1 MQGTGEK
8 EMNTDVKTTVR
19 LNGLARRLADD
30 GLLDATTVREAT
42 DAANHNSSTLLS
54 HLIQH
59 DIVPVARL
67 ASAAAAEFGIPLVD
81 ITALDLTDTPINLIS
96 EKLLHRH
103 KLLPVFVR
111 GKTLFVA
118 TADPTNQLALDE
130 VSFNSGLVVEPLIVA
145 ADSLDAAIDSAG
157 DAQDTSFD
165 EFSED
170 DDDILSNLEVDTSS
184 QEQDSDDSAIDEAP
198 VVKFVSKI
206 LLDAIRKGASDIH
219 FEPYEDKYRVRYR
232 LDGVLKQ
239 AASPPNAMARRIASR
254 LKVMAQLDIAERR
267 VPQDGR
273 IKLNLSKK
281 KSIDFRVSTL
291 PTLFGEKI
299 VLRILDSSVTKLGI
313 EVLGFEKNQQEDFLT
328 AVNKPYGLVLVTGP
342 TGSGK
347 TVTLY
352 TALNIL
358 NDGGQNISTVE
369 DPVEIRVEGIN
380 QVQQN
385 VKAGLTFAKALRSFL
400 RQDPDVIMVGE
411 IRDLETADI
420 AVKAAQT
427 GHLVLS
433 TLHTNDASESITR
446 LAQMGVAAFNIIS
459 AVNIVLAQRLV
470 RVLHKCK
477 HVEEIH
483 AAALEEIGYSEE
495 EINNNLTIYA
505 PTGCSGC
512 NDGYRGRSG
521 IFEVMPISTELKSII
536 LEGGNALKINAQ
548 ARREGII
555 DLRRAALNKVSTGV
569 TGLAEINRVT
579 KD

>member
-1 MQGTGEK
+1 
-8 EMNTDVKTTVR
+8 MNTDVKTTVR
-19 LNGLARRLADD
+19 LNGLARRLVDD
-30 GLLDATTVREAT
+30 GMLETAAAREAT
-42 DAANHNSSTLLS
+42 LEANHSSSTLLS
-54 HLIQH
+54 YLIKK
-59 DIVPVARL
+59 DLVPLDRL
-67 ASAAAAEFGIPLVD
+67 AFAAASEFGMPLVD
-81 ITALDLTDTPINLIS
+81 IHSLDLKEAPFDIIN
-96 EKLLHRH
+96 ENLLSRH
-103 KLLPVFVR
+103 KILPVFVR

-130 VSFNSGLVVEPLIVA
+130 VSFNSGLIVEPLIVT
-145 ADSLDAAIDSAG
+145 ADTLDTAIENAG
-157 DAQDTSFD
+157 NAQNTSFD
-165 EFSED
+165 DFGD
-170 DDDILSNLEVDTSS
+170 DDDETLSSLEVDPSS
-184 QEQDSDDSAIDEAP
+184 QEQDSADDSSIDEAP
-198 VVKFVSKI
+198 VVRFVSKI

-219 FEPYEDKYRVRYR
+219 FEPYEDRYRVRYR

-239 AASPPNAMARRIASR
+239 VASPPSLMARRISSR

-273 IKLNLSKK
+273 IKLKLSKK

-299 VLRILDSSVTKLGI
+299 VLRILDSAVTKLGI
-313 EVLGFEKNQQEDFLT
+313 EVLGFEKKQQEDFLG
-328 AVNKPYGLVLVTGP
+328 AVNKPYGMVLVTGP

-358 NDGGQNISTVE
+358 NDDGRNISTVE

-385 VKAGLTFAKALRSFL
+385 TKAGLTFAKALRSFL

-420 AVKAAQT
+420 AIKAAQT

-459 AVNIVLAQRLV
+459 AVNIVMAQRLV

-477 HVEEIH
+477 HVEEIP
-483 AAALEEIGYSEE
+483 ATALHELGYSEE
-495 EINNNLTIYA
+495 EINAGLTIYA
-505 PTGCSGC
+505 PTGCTSC

-521 IFEVMPISTELKSII
+521 IFEVMPITTELKSII
-536 LEGGNALKINAQ
+536 LEGGNALKIGAQ
-548 ARREGII
+548 ARNEGII
-555 DLRRAALNKVSTGV
+555 DLRQAALNKVSAGV

>member
-1 MQGTGEK
+1 
-8 EMNTDVKTTVR
+8 MNTDVKTTVH
-19 LNGLARRLADD
+19 LNGLARRLVDN
-30 GLLDATTVREAT
+30 GLVDATTIREAT
-42 DAANHNSSTLLS
+42 HAANHNSSTLLS

-59 DIVPVARL
+59 DMVPVDRL
-67 ASAAAAEFGIPLVD
+67 AFAAASEFGIPLID
-81 ITALDLTDTPINLIS
+81 ISALDLKNAPTGLIN

-130 VSFNSGLVVEPLIVA
+130 VSFNSGLIVEPLIVA
-145 ADSLDAAIDSAG
+145 ADSLDSAIDSAG
-157 DAQDTSFD
+157 NAQETSFD

-170 DDDILSNLEVDTSS
+170 DDDILSNLEVDASS
-184 QEQDSDDSAIDEAP
+184 QEQDSEDSAIDEAP
-198 VVKFVSKI
+198 VVRFVSKI

-219 FEPYEDKYRVRYR
+219 FEPYEDNYRVRYR

-239 AASPPNAMARRIASR
+239 VATPPNLMSRRIASR

-273 IKLNLSKK
+273 IKLSLSKK

-313 EVLGFEKNQQEDFLT
+313 EVLGFEKKQQEDFLH
-328 AVNKPYGLVLVTGP
+328 AVNKPYGMVLVTGP

-385 VKAGLTFAKALRSFL
+385 TKAGLTFAKALRSFL

-459 AVNIVLAQRLV
+459 AVNVVLAQRLV

-477 HVEEIH
+477 HIEEIP
-483 AAALEEIGYSEE
+483 AAALQEIGYSEE
-495 EINNNLTIYA
+495 EVNSNITIYA
-505 PTGCSGC
+505 PTGCSAC

-521 IFEVMPISTELKSII
+521 IFEVMPITAELKSII
-536 LEGGNALKINAQ
+536 LKGGNALKISAQ
-548 ARREGII
+548 ARSEGII
-555 DLRRAALNKVSTGV
+555 DLRRAALNKVSIGV

>member
-1 MQGTGEK
+1 
-8 EMNTDVKTTVR
+8 MNTDVKTTVR
-19 LNGLARRLADD
+19 LNGLARRLLNA
-30 GLLDATTVREAT
+30 GALDADTAR
-42 DAANHNSSTLLS
+42 DAIHSASHSGSTLLGY
-54 HLIQH
+54 LIANNL
-59 DIVPVARL
+59 VPLDQL
-67 ASAAAAEFGIPLVD
+67 ATAAAAEFGIPLVD
-81 ITALDLTDTPINLIS
+81 INALDLKDAPISLIS
-96 EKLLHRH
+96 DTLLNRH

-130 VSFNSGLVVEPLIVA
+130 VSFNSGLIVEPLIVA
-145 ADSLDAAIDSAG
+145 ADRLNAAIESA
-157 DAQDTSFD
+157 DNAQDTSFD
-165 EFSED
+165 DFGDD
-170 DDDILSNLEVDTSS
+170 DDDILSNLEADSS
-184 QEQDSDDSAIDEAP
+184 ALEQESTEDNAADEAP
-198 VVKFVSKI
+198 VVRFVSKI
-206 LLDAIRKGASDIH
+206 LLDAIRKAASDIH
-219 FEPYEDKYRVRYR
+219 FEPYEDRYRVRYR

-239 AASPPNAMARRIASR
+239 VASPPNLMARRIASR
-254 LKVMAQLDIAERR
+254 LKVMAELDIAERR

-273 IKLNLSKK
+273 LKLTLSKK
-281 KSIDFRVSTL
+281 KSVDFRVSTL

-299 VLRILDSSVTKLGI
+299 VLRILDSSVTRLGI
-313 EVLGFEKNQQEDFLT
+313 EVLGFEEKQQEDFLS
-328 AVNKPYGLVLVTGP
+328 AVNKPYGMVLVTGP

-358 NDGGQNISTVE
+358 NDDGRNISTVE

-385 VKAGLTFAKALRSFL
+385 IKAGLTFAKALRSFL

-420 AVKAAQT
+420 AIKAAQT

-446 LAQMGVAAFNIIS
+446 LSQMGVAAFNIIS

-477 HVEEIH
+477 HAEDIP
-483 AAALEEIGYSEE
+483 ATAMLELGYSEE
-495 EINNNLTIYA
+495 EINNKFTLFA
-505 PTGCSGC
+505 PTGCSAC
-512 NDGYRGRSG
+512 TDGYKGRSG
-521 IFEVMPISTELKSII
+521 IFEVMPITTELKDII
-536 LEGGNALKINAQ
+536 LKGGNALEIATQ
-548 ARREGII
+548 ARSEGII
-555 DLRRAALNKVSTGV
+555 DLRRAALNKVSLGI